1 MARRETGL
9 LRGNRGASRASVVVL
24 TGCGVLLAL
33 AVIAILRG
41 RKEVKMNSAEALAA
55 ISSLHGVAWP
65 SNATTTAFVIW
76 RYRAA
81 SDQNSRN
88 TETLAKLEADEDSFS
103 SWYLRATN
111 VLSEHPYTSAPENG
125 RLTAKAK
132 WWAPNESDG
141 TNEVILSHDMSQP
154 TGVSSKLR
162 LFVGATG
169 TNHVIYVH
177 CHVRQP

>member
-1 MARRETGL
+1 MAQRETGPF
-9 LRGNRGASRASVVVL
+9 RSNRGAIRASVVVL

-33 AVIAILRG
+33 AVIAILRS
-41 RKEVKMNSAEALAA
+41 RREVKMNSTEALAA

-88 TETLAKLEADEDSFS
+88 TETLAKLEANDDSFANWYS
-103 SWYLRATN
+103 SATN
-111 VLSEHPYTSAPENG
+111 VLSEHPYASAPENG
-125 RLTAKAK
+125 RLSAKAK
-132 WWAPNESDG
+132 WWAPNELDG
-141 TNEVILSHDMSQP
+141 TNEVILSHDMSQS

-162 LFVGATG
+162 LFIGASG